1 VVKTVVG
8 LGSIIVVGIFMI
20 LVGIG
25 TFIEGARVYSS
36 HKISLKDFETV
47 LVHSG
52 AFFLFRVLPVIIF
65 LTGVYLAIMP
75 IVIVIIYGV

>member
-1 VVKTVVG
+1 VVETVVG

-36 HKISLKDFETV
+36 HEISLKDFETV